1 MDNDEQARRF
11 LSEKSILNGTPAEF
25 RHAVV
30 SACRF
35 RWYENGES
43 VASAGEESISIFA
56 VVSGSL
62 ATTSVRGPRDAKLSY
77 ILPPGFWSGLVP
89 LFTGRTR
96 IVHHVARGRTLIAHL
111 GANSIRQMLEKEPG
125 WWRHFGYLSTVLLE
139 VVTGFAS
146 DLLTLDSRRRCIAS
160 LLHCTNLRWGSV
172 PAGPVEVVLSQ
183 DELSSVACISR
194 KTVGR
199 ILKSLEQE
207 GLVEVGY
214 RSIKISDVQQLQ
226 RIADGE

>member
-1 MDNDEQARRF
+1 MENDEQARRF
-11 LSEKSILNGTPAEF
+11 LSEESWLNGTPDDF
-25 RHAVV
+25 RRAVV

-35 RWYENGES
+35 RWYESGEA

-62 ATTSVRGPRDAKLSY
+62 AATSVRGPKDAKLSY
-77 ILPPGFWSGLVP
+77 ILPAGFWSGIVP

-111 GANSIRQMLEKEPG
+111 EANSIRQMLKNEPG
-125 WWRHFGYLSTVLLE
+125 WWRHFGYLTTVMLE

-160 LLHCTNLRWGSV
+160 LLHCTNLRWGPV
-172 PAGPVEVVLSQ
+172 PAGPIEVVFSQ

-194 KTVGR
+194 KTAGR
-199 ILKSLEQE
+199 ILKALERE
-207 GLVEVGY
+207 RLVEVGY
-214 RSIKISDVQQLQ
+214 RSIKINDARLFQ

>member
-1 MDNDEQARRF
+1 MDSDERARRF
-11 LSEKSILNGTPAEF
+11 LSEESMLKGTPAEF
-25 RHAVV
+25 RRAVT

-35 RWYENGES
+35 RWYESGEA

-77 ILPPGFWSGLVP
+77 ILPPGFWSGMVP

-111 GANSIRQMLEKEPG
+111 EANAIRQMLEKEPG
-125 WWRHFGYLSTVLLE
+125 WWRHFGYLTTVLLE

-160 LLHCTNLRWGSV
+160 LLHCSNLRWA
-172 PAGPVEVVLSQ
+172 PAPATPIEVELSQ

-199 ILKSLEQE
+199 ILKALERE
-207 GLVEVGY
+207 RLVEVGY
-214 RSIKISDVQQLQ
+214 RSIRIYDVHQLQ

>member
-1 MDNDEQARRF
+1 MDSDEQARSF
-11 LSEKSILNGTPAEF
+11 LSEESWLKGTPAEF

-35 RWYENGES
+35 RWYEGGDA
-43 VASAGEESISIFA
+43 VASAGEQSTSIFA

-62 ATTSVRGPRDAKLSY
+62 AATSVRGPRDARLSY
-77 ILPPGFWSGLVP
+77 IIPAGFWSGMVP

-96 IVHHVARGRTLIAHL
+96 IVHHVARSRTLIAHL
-111 GANSIRQMLEKEPG
+111 EANSIRQMLEKEPG
-125 WWRHFGYLSTVLLE
+125 WWRHFGYLNMLMLE

-146 DLLTLDSRRRCIAS
+146 DLLTLDNRRRCIAS
-160 LLHCTNLRWGSV
+160 LLHCGNLRWAPV
-172 PAGPVEVVLSQ
+172 PATSIEVELSQ

-199 ILKSLEQE
+199 ILKALERE
-207 GLVEVGY
+207 RLVEVGY
-214 RSIKISDVQQLQ
+214 RSIKINDVHQLQ
-226 RIADGE
+226 RIADDE